1 MEEKQDLFSEFRIT
15 EERVESVI
23 REMPKSYFKNFKNV
37 SLIDYKVEYKL
48 NLCFLGKFIA
58 FSILVLKILH
68 LFRTSNLNILIWAA
82 IGFLLVGIFSNQYIW
97 IHEFFHCVVCR
108 KLNIDCKII
117 IDKSKGKL
125 GHTHRIDWGY
135 ATKWKLAIHLLLPV
149 IILGFLPLFLSVVI
163 TSSIKGILIIFGWC
177 QVIGS
182 ISDIFDGLNIILKVS
197 DNEVVVLPPSDL
209 AQNFFLKGKKI

>member
-1 MEEKQDLFSEFRIT
+1 MFAEFRTT
-15 EERVESVI
+15 EERGESVI
-23 REMPKSYFKNFKNV
+23 REVPSSYFKNFKNV

-48 NLCFLGKFIA
+48 NICLLGKFIA
-58 FSILVLKILH
+58 FSILVLEILH
-68 LFRTSNLNILIWAA
+68 LFRTSNLNILIWAT

-108 KLNIDCKII
+108 KLNIDCK
-117 IDKSKGKL
+117 
-125 GHTHRIDWGY
+125 
-135 ATKWKLAIHLLLPV
+135 
-149 IILGFLPLFLSVVI
+149 
-163 TSSIKGILIIFGWC
+163 SSIKGILIIFGWC

-209 AQNFFLKGKKI
+209 APNFFLKGKKI